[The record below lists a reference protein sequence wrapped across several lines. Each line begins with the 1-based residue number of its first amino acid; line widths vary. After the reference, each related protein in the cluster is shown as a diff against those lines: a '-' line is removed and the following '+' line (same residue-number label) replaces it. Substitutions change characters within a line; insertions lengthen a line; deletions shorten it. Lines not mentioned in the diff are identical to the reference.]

1 MTGTDTKYLPLPTG
15 QLVPLDSMGMPDFGR
30 MIAGAPLNTQT
41 PANGASAPA
50 AAPTGPVLAFSNTPT
65 FRTGVT
71 TLDPRWLLAGF
82 LLLLLISKR

>member
-30 MIAGAPLNTQT
+30 MIAGAPLNTA
-41 PANGASAPA
+41 PPA
-50 AAPTGPVLAFSNTPT
+50 AAAPASGPVLVLSNTPT

-82 LLLLLISKR
+82 LVLLLLSKR